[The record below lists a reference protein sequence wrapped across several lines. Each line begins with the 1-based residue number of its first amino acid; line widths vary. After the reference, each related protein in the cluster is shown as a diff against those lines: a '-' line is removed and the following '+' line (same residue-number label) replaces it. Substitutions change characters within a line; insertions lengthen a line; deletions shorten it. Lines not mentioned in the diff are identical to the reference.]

1 MAGVPSKRS
10 TFKTHPSMGLP
21 PTWSVGDLPMQFSTP
36 TIVLNQVSATTVSA
50 AFNPQ
55 ANSIEIWANFAD
67 GFTVCD
73 LVVYNLIGGV
83 MTEVA
88 TFVGVSLFNCSNLYV
103 GELDQHITLQGQPI
117 QITATNFRTT
127 NAGIPGPVTVGVTRI
142 N

>member
-21 PTWSVGDLPMQFSTP
+21 PTWNVGDLPMQFSTP
-36 TIVLNQVSATTVSA
+36 TVILNQVSSNTSSA

-73 LVVYNLIGGV
+73 LVVSNLINGV
-83 MTEVA
+83 MTQVA
-88 TFVGVSLFNCSNLYV
+88 EFDGVSLFNCSNLYV
-103 GELDQHITLQGQPI
+103 GELDQGITLQGQPI
-117 QITATNFRTT
+117 QITAQNFRTT
-127 NAGIPGPVTVGVTRI
+127 NAGTPGPVTVGVSRI